1 MHLPTEYGKFEIVFT
16 KLFPKK
22 GVRVNFRNF
31 GLNFRYGFREPPE
44 MDLSLK
50 AYFGGNSLGKY
61 ERTVSTVMKHLESRL
76 KIEFVKVLVC
86 PNMDDEV
93 LPFLHHIPYSL
104 TEKNS
109 NEKPTSIYVPKI
121 KSSQSLQ
128 NVGKSPSQSTN
139 NAAAANALPTP
150 SSTSGSNFNCQN

>member
-1 MHLPTEYGKFEIVFT
+1 MLISTLLWYTHVLWQPLI
-16 KLFPKK
+16 KL
-22 GVRVNFRNF
+22 
-31 GLNFRYGFREPPE
+31 LNFRYGFREPPE

-109 NEKPTSIYVPKI
+109 NEKPTSLYVPKI
-121 KSSQSLQ
+121 KSSQSSQ
-128 NVGKSPSQSTN
+128 NVGKTPTSTTN
-139 NAAAANALPTP
+139 NAATALQPTP
-150 SSTSGSNFNCQN
+150 STSGSNFNCQN

>member
-1 MHLPTEYGKFEIVFT
+1 MSL
-16 KLFPKK
+16 KLFS
-22 GVRVNFRNF
+22 RNF
-31 GLNFRYGFREPPE
+31 CQIIMRSHFHNFTFHFRYGFREPPE

-128 NVGKSPSQSTN
+128 NVGKTPTSTTS
-139 NAAAANALPTP
+139 NAAAALLPTP
-150 SSTSGSNFNCQN
+150 STSGSNFNCQN